1 MTANHENVSILSKMP
16 LITNTSYTGPSVL
29 FNGHLQTI
37 FPALFRKHLSL
48 PFDRERITTPDGD
61 FLDLDWLRQDSKKLV
76 IICHGLEGDS
86 RRPYMRGMAKHF
98 FQNKYDVLTWNFRG
112 CSGELN
118 IRPFFYHS
126 GATYDLE
133 TVVNHAAEKYAQVY
147 LIGFSLGGNLTLKY
161 LGEPLPKSSKI
172 KKAVAI
178 SVPLHLKSSCTKI
191 SSKENLI
198 YSNRFLK
205 TLKVKVQQKA
215 LMFPDDLSTDG
226 LQKVKTLKEFDDK
239 FTGPMH
245 GYRDADHYYDQC
257 SSLYYLD
264 GITIPTL
271 ILNAKNDPFL
281 SEECFPVEKAHSLE
295 KVFMEFPEIGGHVGF
310 TPRKRKEIYWS
321 ENRAFEFIDSDA

>member
-1 MTANHENVSILSKMP
+1 MP
-16 LITNTSYTGPSVL
+16 LITNTTYAGPSVL

-86 RRPYMRGMAKHF
+86 RRPYMQGMAKHF
-98 FQNKYDVLTWNFRG
+98 FQNKYDVLAWNFRG

-133 TVVNHAAEKYAQVY
+133 TVINHAEDKYEQIY

-161 LGEPLPKSSKI
+161 LGELLPKSPKI
-172 KKAVAI
+172 KKSVAI
-178 SVPLHLKSSCTKI
+178 SVPLHLKSSCNKI
-191 SSKENLI
+191 SSGENLI

-205 TLKVKVQQKA
+205 TLKEKVQKKA
-215 LMFPDDLSTDG
+215 LMFPDDLSTAE
-226 LQKVKTLKEFDDK
+226 LHKIKTLREFDDK

-245 GYRDADHYYDQC
+245 GFRDASHYYDQC
-257 SSLYYLD
+257 SSLYFLE

-281 SEECFPVEKAHSLE
+281 SEKCFPVDKAHALE
-295 KVFMEFPEIGGHVGF
+295 NVYMEFPEIGGHVGF
-310 TPRKRKEIYWS
+310 SPRKRKEIYWS
-321 ENRAFEFIDSDA
+321 ENRAFEFIDSDD